1 MKPPYGGFYIF
12 FNVILQII
20 FLVIKSYIYAA
31 ENKDFYNY
39 VYFSN
44 ISLYLRLC
52 YSYVIL

>member
-12 FNVILQII
+12 NVIMKII

-31 ENKDFYNY
+31 ENTDLYNY